1 MNVVGIILAAGE
13 GTRMGG
19 AVKQML
25 PFNGKTVV
33 EQVIDN
39 TTASLLQ
46 QIFVVIGH
54 RAELITPLLS
64 GRAVTVVHN
73 SDYRKGQSS
82 SLKAGLRALPDG
94 VDAVLFMLGDQ
105 PLVTPHTINRIL
117 NVFNRSQSPIV
128 IPVYKGERGNPV
140 LFSRETFSDL
150 SALDGDSG
158 GRTLFKEYDGRILEV
173 EVDDPHILSDLDT
186 LEDYVGLLRIAGE

>member
-25 PFNGKTVV
+25 PFNGKTVL

-39 TTASLLQ
+39 ATASLLQ
-46 QIFVVIGH
+46 KVIVVIGH
-54 RAELITPLLS
+54 CTELITPMLS
-64 GRAVTVVHN
+64 DRAVTAVLN
-73 SDYRKGQSS
+73 SNYRKGQSS
-82 SLKAGLRALPDG
+82 SLKAGLRALPDE
-94 VDAVLFMLGDQ
+94 VDAVLFILGDQ
-105 PLVTPHTINRIL
+105 PLVTPQTINLIL
-117 NVFNRSQSPIV
+117 NGFTELHSPII

-158 GRTLFKEYDGRILEV
+158 GRTLFKEYVGRILEV

-186 LEDYVGLLRIAGE
+186 LEDYCELLRIATG